1 MAYDG
6 TCDSERPWCATVQ
19 TSSAPG
25 SARLLER
32 GPLTFDASDVDAIFD
47 PTLRDDLYLAMASEP
62 LDGGSGTEW
71 VNDVWV
77 NLPSVGICR
86 GPGGGGVTTHSR
98 ATMASSGT
106 AMNRTARAAPS
117 RSSRPRRAATSSTS
131 TSVTRS
137 RRLTRSPTFPGRRS
151 SGRRRPAG
159 RRQKLVESAA
169 QQGFSRR
176 SICARGCGR
185 RVGPFELSV
194 GPVGAGRRAL
204 LGLQVD
210 GT

>member
-32 GPLTFDASDVDAIFD
+32 GPLTFDASDVDVIFD

-86 GPGGGGVTTHSR
+86 GPGGGGGDDTLQGNYGFFWDCDEPHGASGSVAII
-98 ATMASSGT
+98 ATATRGYIIYLYVGDEVPATYPVPDFSG
-106 AMNRTARAAPS
+106 AAVFGE
-117 RSSRPRRAATSSTS
+117 AA
-131 TSVTRS
+131 
-137 RRLTRSPTFPGRRS
+137 
-151 SGRRRPAG
+151 
-159 RRQKLVESAA
+159 
-169 QQGFSRR
+169 
-176 SICARGCGR
+176 ARGEAPEAGG
-185 RVGPFELSV
+185 VG
-194 GPVGAGRRAL
+194 GPTGFLETLDLRPEDAVDAL
-204 LGLQVD
+204 D
-210 GT
+210 PSKSP